1 MTETH
6 YIFDIIVLLTAAV
19 VAVPLFQRLGLGA
32 VLGFLV
38 AGAAVG
44 PWGIGFIMAVDE
56 IRHLAEFGVVFML
69 FIIGIELKPARLWIM
84 RRTVFGLGS
93 AQLFATG
100 VVLTLAALYFDL
112 TLRSALVVGFGLALS
127 STAFGLQILSDKGEL
142 GTEYGRTS
150 FAILL
155 MQDLAIVPMMALLP
169 LLASSDMSVTEDVE
183 LAALESI
190 LILVG
195 VFVLGRLLF
204 RPILKLVAESK
215 RNPEIFT
222 ATAILLVLG
231 AALLTGWAGLSMAL
245 GAFLG
250 GLLLADSRYRHQIMS
265 DIQPFRGLLLGL
277 FFMSVGMSIN
287 FGLIGTHGLQVAG
300 LVGGLLLIKAAVIWG
315 LCRATGRTF
324 AEAVQVALLLA
335 QAGEFGFVIFGLAN
349 ITGIM
354 ESELYQL
361 LLLIIALSMAAT
373 PLLVK
378 LSPWIGNAIEQP
390 LPSREKM
397 TRPFPESHNHVI
409 VAGYGRFGKFL
420 ARSLAKARVPYLVI
434 EVDPVKVTNAQ
445 SLDHPIFFG
454 DASQIEVLRSAGA
467 EHASAVVFAMNQMEH
482 IGQAVVAVRDAFPS
496 LQVYA
501 RAWDARMAQKL
512 LSLGACYA
520 IPETLESSQ
529 QLTRDVLSAS
539 GVASETVA
547 QLVSREPE
555 GDRYRIRRKAGKD
568 ERPSGYHSI
577 LLMLTAECDEAAVL
591 AYATALA
598 VDCQA
603 SLTVVEVL
611 AESTPETEEGVSSPD
626 QLEERMTENRRE
638 RLEQLVSGLRD
649 RLHVQTKVLV
659 GRPSQAVIQEVVDNG
674 HDLMLKPAEG
684 TLGWRQRLFG
694 DNDQNLLKTCPCPML
709 LIRAIPPAPY
719 RHRRIC
725 AGIYQDEK
733 PGGQRDDRFGI
744 NRKILEHAAR
754 LSGAQF
760 AELNV
765 IHAWEAY
772 GEQDMQSGFSP
783 FRFDAGN
790 YVEQEQSRNRD
801 ALDKML
807 AEIREST
814 GNELLP
820 AFNLVCHMVKG
831 SHRESIVQLA
841 VDLQA
846 DLVVL
851 GTAVHSGITDFIV
864 DSTATAITKHLQCS
878 VLVVKPPEFVVP
890 VVAEDP

>member
-445 SLDHPIFFG
+445 SLDHPVFFG

-591 AYATALA
+591 AYASALA

-725 AGIYQDEK
+725 AGI
-733 PGGQRDDRFGI
+733 
-744 NRKILEHAAR
+744 
-754 LSGAQF
+754 
-760 AELNV
+760 
-765 IHAWEAY
+765 
-772 GEQDMQSGFSP
+772 
-783 FRFDAGN
+783 
-790 YVEQEQSRNRD
+790 
-801 ALDKML
+801 
-807 AEIREST
+807 
-814 GNELLP
+814 
-820 AFNLVCHMVKG
+820 
-831 SHRESIVQLA
+831 
-841 VDLQA
+841 
-846 DLVVL
+846 
-851 GTAVHSGITDFIV
+851 
-864 DSTATAITKHLQCS
+864 
-878 VLVVKPPEFVVP
+878 
-890 VVAEDP
+890 